1 MTTAQFCVLFVCTGN
16 ICRSPMA
23 ERMLSHALGEVLGA
37 RSSAFRVE
45 SAGTWGHEGSLMEPY
60 AEAVL
65 RERGARTDAFAAR
78 ELAPEHLVIADLVL
92 TATADHREQVRVL
105 DPFASGRTFSL
116 GEFARYARMVDAAGL
131 PVGDPVARARVLVER
146 VGLLR
151 HERPAPSHPE
161 DDVPDPYGAPLHVF
175 RLCSERIAEGLDG
188 LVLALE
194 ATAGR
199 RAG

>member
-1 MTTAQFCVLFVCTGN
+1 MMAAQFCVLFVCTGN

-23 ERMLSHALGEVLGA
+23 ERMLGQALVEALGA
-37 RSSAFRVE
+37 RAAAFRIE
-45 SAGTWGHEGSLMEPY
+45 SAGTWGHEGSRMEPY

-92 TATADHREQVRVL
+92 AVTAEHREQVGVL
-105 DPFASGRTFSL
+105 DPFAGGRTFSL
-116 GEFARYARMVDAAGL
+116 GEFARYARMVDPAGL
-131 PVGDPVARARVLVER
+131 PVGDPVVRARALVER
-146 VGLLR
+146 VGRLR
-151 HERPAPSHPE
+151 HERPATPRPE

-175 RLCSERIAEGLDG
+175 RLCGERIAEGLDG
-188 LVLALE
+188 LVRALE
-194 ATAGR
+194 ATHSR